1 MVKKIGCKNHNP
13 PISPGKITKEEIDD
27 WFDKTLKDIVE
38 KDRDII
44 EALS

>member
-1 MVKKIGCKNHNP
+1 MAVKDVDKKAVL
-13 PISPGKITKEEIDD
+13 SEKEIDD